1 MTTLDF
7 KFYDVCPYYIL
18 SDTDLPFNTNVQ
30 VSVDYIANSDV
41 FLLTGTSFDSV
52 YTQVRVTQGQTV
64 TFSSKEGGIL
74 IVKSIF
80 ENPFVQFSF
89 SNVQVLSNAEY
100 VGIIIGA
107 SVGYFIILLLLVIF
121 ISRCMIRNSL
131 RKLQSPN
138 IVYFL
143 KKKVL

>member
-1 MTTLDF
+1 M
-7 KFYDVCPYYIL
+7 
-18 SDTDLPFNTNVQ
+18 
-30 VSVDYIANSDV
+30 
-41 FLLTGTSFDSV
+41 
-52 YTQVRVTQGQTV
+52 
-64 TFSSKEGGIL
+64 
-74 IVKSIF
+74 KSIF
-80 ENPFVQFSF
+80 DNPFVQFSF
-89 SNVQVLSNAEY
+89 SNVQVLSNADY

>member
-7 KFYDVCPYYIL
+7 KLYDVCPYYIL

-74 IVKSIF
+74 IVKSIL

>member
-1 MTTLDF
+1 
-7 KFYDVCPYYIL
+7 
-18 SDTDLPFNTNVQ
+18 

-74 IVKSIF
+74 IVKSIL